1 MIPAATAW
9 ATAWWLTGA
18 PVSAGPTAAVLWAA
32 VLAVA
37 GYAVLMAGRGHARS
51 ASSPAAGAG
60 IRLAIRRRA
69 TRLPANRLPANRTVS
84 SGTVLVCCTA
94 AALLATL
101 VAVAAPARLPAGVAQ
116 ISAAHASV
124 AARIVV
130 GSVPARAPALSGFG
144 GSDAGAGA
152 NAGGGRIR
160 FRGTLVALRAGTGS
174 AVAAARDTWDSLS
187 VPVLVFAAGS
197 AGDYSL
203 RIGATVGLDAT
214 LVATQP
220 GDAAALLVFG
230 DGRPVPVAAAPWW
243 LDWADELR
251 ARFAAASAT
260 LPGDGGAL
268 LPGLAIGDTS
278 AVGDD
283 LGAAMKSSSLSHLTA
298 VSGANCAVVIAI
310 IMLLGARL
318 RLGRF
323 RLGRG
328 ARITLSLGVLLGFVV
343 LVTPEPSVLR
353 AAVMAAVLLIG
364 LGIGRPGRGLPLLA
378 LSVIVLLATDPW
390 LSRSYGFALS
400 VLATGGLLV
409 LAGPLT
415 RSLARWLPTG
425 LAALIAIPLAAQLAC
440 QPVLVLLSPT
450 FPLYGVPANLLAEPA
465 APLAT
470 VVGLAACLLL
480 PWLPG
485 VAGVVLWAAWV
496 PSAWIAA
503 VARTAAAL
511 PGSSLP
517 WLGGPLGVLVT
528 LLLSAAVL
536 VLLLRQGTGTES
548 AAGIGERM
556 RERDIDVDGT
566 PRSRQ
571 GERRGLRDRLRHRL
585 SRRLRRRLRP
595 GAGGACRTR
604 STLDGW
610 SAVALVVL
618 VLVVGGYA
626 GALIGKG
633 IGRALTFP
641 ADWQIAACDIGQGDA
656 VVVRDHGADRDRF
669 ALVDVGP
676 DPKPLKQCL
685 RSLGIDRID
694 LLVLTHYDMD
704 HIGGIAA
711 VIGRVGTALI
721 GIPENAQDERLHA
734 RLAEGGAEVRQ
745 AAKGDSGTLGGLR
758 WDILWPVRGG
768 SEMQT
773 GNPGSVTIEFD
784 GRGIRSVFLGDLG
797 EDAQDALDRVSAP
810 GRVDVVKV
818 AHHGSRDQSPHF
830 YAELHATVGLIS
842 VGADNGYGHPTASLL
857 DLLRSVGT
865 LAVRTDRQGLSVVAP
880 AAAGGGALTVW
891 TEKGG

>member
-18 PVSAGPTAAVLWAA
+18 PVSAGPAAAALWGA
-32 VLAVA
+32 VLAA
-37 GYAVLMAGRGHARS
+37 TGYAVLLARRGDPRS
-51 ASSPAAGAG
+51 VSSPAAGAG
-60 IRLAIRRRA
+60 IRRAIRRLA
-69 TRLPANRLPANRTVS
+69 TRLPANRTVTA
-84 SGTVLVCCTA
+84 GTVLVCCTA
-94 AALLATL
+94 AALLASL
-101 VAVAAPARLPAGVAQ
+101 VAVAAPARLPAGVAK
-116 ISAAHASV
+116 IAAAHVPV

-144 GSDAGAGA
+144 GSDAGADADPGA
-152 NAGGGRIR
+152 GAGSGRIR
-160 FRGTLVALRAGTGS
+160 FRGALVALDAGTGS
-174 AVAAARDTWDSLS
+174 ARAAAHDTGDGLS
-187 VPVLVFAAGS
+187 VPVLVFAAA
-197 AGDYSL
+197 AGESL
-203 RIGATVGLDAT
+203 RIGATVSLDAT
-214 LVATQP
+214 LVSTEP
-220 GDAAALLVFG
+220 GDSAALLVFG
-230 DGRPVPVAAAPWW
+230 DGRPVPVAEAPWW

-251 ARFAAASAT
+251 ARFAASAAT

-283 LGAAMKSSSLSHLTA
+283 LDAAMKSSSLSHLTA

-310 IMLLGARL
+310 IMLIGARL
-318 RLGRF
+318 RLGRL

-470 VVGLAACLLL
+470 VLGLAACLLL

-503 VARTAAAL
+503 VARTAAEL

-528 LLLSAAVL
+528 LVLTAAVL
-536 VLLLRQGTGTES
+536 VLLLRQGTRTGS
-548 AAGIGERM
+548 RAGIGERM
-556 RERDIDVDGT
+556 GGRDGDAG
-566 PRSRQ
+566 SR
-571 GERRGLRDRLRHRL
+571 
-585 SRRLRRRLRP
+585 
-595 GAGGACRTR
+595 GARRTR

-626 GALIGKG
+626 GTLIGKG

-656 VVVRDHGADRDRF
+656 VVVRDHGTDRDRF

-711 VIGRVGTALI
+711 VIGRVGTALV

-734 RLAEGGAEVRQ
+734 RLTEGGAEVRQ
-745 AAKGDSGTLGGLR
+745 AAKGDAGTLGGLR
-758 WDILWPVRGG
+758 WDILWPVPGG

-797 EDAQDALDRVSAP
+797 EDAQVALDRVSAP
-810 GRVDVVKV
+810 GRVDVVNTTYRKKD
-818 AHHGSRDQSPHF
+818 R
-830 YAELHATVGLIS
+830 
-842 VGADNGYGHPTASLL
+842 GA
-857 DLLRSVGT
+857 
-865 LAVRTDRQGLSVVAP
+865 
-880 AAAGGGALTVW
+880 
-891 TEKGG
+891 